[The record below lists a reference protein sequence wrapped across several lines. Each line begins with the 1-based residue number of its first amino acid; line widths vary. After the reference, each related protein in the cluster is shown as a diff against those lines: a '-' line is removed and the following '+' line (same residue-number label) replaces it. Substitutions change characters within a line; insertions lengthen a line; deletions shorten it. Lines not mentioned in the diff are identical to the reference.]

1 MKPLY
6 FPLIGAGLVLTRILV
21 TGASIGESLVLSA
34 LTAAFCFIYLT
45 ESRKEPVVNEI
56 IHKKVENLEA
66 GLLEVKSNLSSMRAG
81 QSLKSGNR

>member
-1 MKPLY
+1 MKTLY
-6 FPLIGAGLVLTRILV
+6 YPLIGASLALTRILIM
-21 TGASIGESLVLSA
+21 GASLGDSLILSA
-34 LTAAFCFIYLT
+34 FTAAFCFIYLT